1 MWRSPGSLRVP
12 GSGRVHRRRYEA
24 AAGIRTGKGG
34 PLGRFSRM
42 ESSTTI
48 EQRERAG
55 LRQPRFGTLP
65 DFITLSRLVLTP
77 VLWALALL
85 GKRQALGALVAIA
98 GLTDILD
105 GFLARRLGHTSRW
118 GSQLDSVADM
128 VLIASITIWLIMLRP
143 DFFRDH
149 GTVLLTWGAL
159 GLATLVIGWVRF
171 RRVANLHLYSAKVAG
186 FVGYVF
192 VIYLLMFDGPPA
204 PFFHVAI
211 GIAFAGTIETLAV
224 MLTRSVVDERVGTIF
239 RRPSGPS

>member
-1 MWRSPGSLRVP
+1 
-12 GSGRVHRRRYEA
+12 
-24 AAGIRTGKGG
+24 
-34 PLGRFSRM
+34 M
-42 ESSTTI
+42 ESPATVT
-48 EQRERAG
+48 ERKRNDRHQR
-55 LRQPRFGTLP
+55 RFGTLP

-77 VLWALALL
+77 VLWVLALL
-85 GKRQALGALVAIA
+85 GKRPALGTLVGIA

-149 GTVLLTWGAL
+149 GTMLATWAAL
-159 GLATLVIGWVRF
+159 GLATLVVGWIRF
-171 RRVANLHLYSAKVAG
+171 RRVANLHLYSAKAAG

-204 PFFHVAI
+204 PFFYVAI
-211 GIAFAGTIETLAV
+211 GLAFAGTIETLAV
-224 MLTRSVVDERVGTIF
+224 MLTRNVVDERVGTIF
-239 RRPSGPS
+239 RRPPQST